1 MHYTI
6 VAQQSTKNT
15 NCSKLYQVRLSLRC
29 HSPVDL
35 AHHMPVLVVDA
46 AEEGIV
52 VVVVVVDI
60 AVVVVAF
67 GGQVPVGSQ
76 RSWLCRGLSPELF
89 LV

>member
-1 MHYTI
+1 
-6 VAQQSTKNT
+6 
-15 NCSKLYQVRLSLRC
+15 
-29 HSPVDL
+29 
-35 AHHMPVLVVDA
+35 MPVLVVDA

>member
-1 MHYTI
+1 
-6 VAQQSTKNT
+6 
-15 NCSKLYQVRLSLRC
+15 
-29 HSPVDL
+29 
-35 AHHMPVLVVDA
+35 MPVLVVDA
-46 AEEGIV
+46 AEEGIVV